1 MKTTLRIFA
10 KIALALLA
18 VAGIAMI
25 FSFDQGER
33 VTWVNLA
40 GLLPL
45 YLAGK
50 GADAL
55 DNLDNSKKSNR

>member
-18 VAGIAMI
+18 VAGIVMI
-25 FSFDQGER
+25 FSFDQGEK

-40 GLLPL
+40 GFLPL

-55 DNLDNSKKSNR
+55 DNSNKSNR